1 MTDIAFLAF
10 SGLVIISAIFALEAR
25 ELIYGA
31 VGLAFS
37 LIGVA
42 GLFIILGAEY
52 LAMFQVS
59 VYVGAVV
66 VLILFTIMLVRRES
80 GRILDEEEPGR
91 LGRAG
96 ILVAGLVALA
106 VAGAVLLLVPVSLG
120 APEFPHVSLQELG
133 RLLASSYAIALVI
146 LGLLV
151 GATIVGGLTLVKV
164 EREEKSTGATQ

>member
-1 MTDIAFLAF
+1 MPDIAFLAL
-10 SGLVIISAIFALEAR
+10 SGLVIMSAIFALEAR

-42 GLFIILGAEY
+42 GLFILLGAEY

-80 GRILDEEEPGR
+80 GRILEEEEPGR

-106 VAGAVLLLVPVSLG
+106 VAGGVLVLVPASLE
-120 APEFPHVSLQELG
+120 APEFYQVPLRELG
-133 RLLASSYAIALVI
+133 RLLASSYAVALVI

-151 GATIVGGLTLVKV
+151 GATIVGGLTLVRV
-164 EREEKSTGATQ
+164 EREEKTSGATQ

>member
-1 MTDIAFLAF
+1 MPDIAFLAL
-10 SGLVIISAIFALEAR
+10 SGLVIVSAIFALEAR

-42 GLFIILGAEY
+42 GLFILLGAEY

-80 GRILDEEEPGR
+80 GRIVEEEEPGR

-96 ILVAGLVALA
+96 IFVAGLVALA
-106 VAGAVLLLVPVSLG
+106 MAGAIILLVPMSLE
-120 APEFPHVSLQELG
+120 APEFYGIPLRELG
-133 RLLASSYAIALVI
+133 RYLASSYAVALVI
-146 LGLLV
+146 LGLLI
-151 GATIVGGLTLVKV
+151 GATVVGGLTLAKV
-164 EREEKSTGATQ
+164 EREEKPSGATQ

>member
-1 MTDIAFLAF
+1 MPDIAFLAL

-42 GLFIILGAEY
+42 GLFILLGAEY

>member
-1 MTDIAFLAF
+1 MPDIAFLAL
-10 SGLVIISAIFALEAR
+10 SGLVIVSAICALEAR

-42 GLFIILGAEY
+42 GLFILLGAEY

-80 GRILDEEEPGR
+80 GRILEEEEPGR

-106 VAGAVLLLVPVSLG
+106 VAGAVLMLVPVSLE
-120 APEFPHVSLQELG
+120 APGFYPFSLRELG

-146 LGLLV
+146 LGLLI
-151 GATIVGGLTLVKV
+151 GATVVGGLTLVRV
-164 EREEKSTGATQ
+164 EREEKTSGATQ

>member
-1 MTDIAFLAF
+1 MPDVAFLVL
-10 SGLVIISAIFALEAR
+10 SGLVIMSAIVALEAR

-31 VGLAFS
+31 VGLALS

-42 GLFIILGAEY
+42 GLFVLLGAEY

-80 GRILDEEEPGR
+80 GKIVEEEEPGP

-96 ILVAGLVALA
+96 VFVAGLVALA
-106 VAGAVLLLVPVSLG
+106 VAGAVIFLAPISLEAPELHSVSLRD
-120 APEFPHVSLQELG
+120 LG
-133 RLLASSYAIALVI
+133 RYLASSYPVALVI
-146 LGLLV
+146 LGLLI
-151 GATIVGGLTLVKV
+151 GATVVGGLTLAKV
-164 EREEKSTGATQ
+164 EREEKPSGTPQ

>member
-1 MTDIAFLAF
+1 MPDIAFLAL
-10 SGLVIISAIFALEAR
+10 SGLVIVSAIFALEAR

-31 VGLAFS
+31 IGLAFS

-42 GLFIILGAEY
+42 GLFILLGAEY

-80 GRILDEEEPGR
+80 GMILEEEEPGR

-106 VAGAVLLLVPVSLG
+106 VAGAVLILVPASLE
-120 APEFPHVSLQELG
+120 APEFYRVPLRELG
-133 RLLASSYAIALVI
+133 RLLASSYAVALVI

-151 GATIVGGLTLVKV
+151 GATIVGGLTLVRV
-164 EREEKSTGATQ
+164 EREEKTSGATQ

>member
-1 MTDIAFLAF
+1 VPDITFLAL
-10 SGLVIISAIFALEAR
+10 SGLVIVSAIFALEAR
-25 ELIYGA
+25 ELVYGA

-42 GLFIILGAEY
+42 GLFILLGAEY

-80 GRILDEEEPGR
+80 GKIVEEEEPGH

-106 VAGAVLLLVPVSLG
+106 VAGAIILLVPLSPG
-120 APEFPHVSLQELG
+120 APEFYPVSLKELG
-133 RLLASSYAIALVI
+133 RYLASSYAVALVI
-146 LGLLV
+146 LGLLIGTTVV
-151 GATIVGGLTLVKV
+151 GALTLVRV
-164 EREEKSTGATQ
+164 EREEKPSGTAQ

>member
-1 MTDIAFLAF
+1 MADIPFLAL
-10 SGLVIISAIFALEAR
+10 SCLVIVSAIFALEAR

-42 GLFIILGAEY
+42 GLFILLGAEY
-52 LAMFQVS
+52 VAMFQVS

-80 GRILDEEEPGR
+80 GRIFEEEESGR

-96 ILVAGLVALA
+96 VLVAGLVALV
-106 VAGAVLLLVPVSLG
+106 VAGAVLLLVPASLE
-120 APEFPHVSLQELG
+120 APEFPHVPLQELG
-133 RLLASSYAIALVI
+133 RLLASSYSIALVI

-151 GATIVGGLTLVKV
+151 GAAIIGGLTMVRV
-164 EREEKSTGATQ
+164 QQEEESDGAAQ

>member
-1 MTDIAFLAF
+1 MPDLVFLAL
-10 SGLVIISAIFALEAR
+10 SGLIIGSAIFALEAK

-42 GLFIILGAEY
+42 GLFVFLGAEY
-52 LAMFQVS
+52 VAMFQVS

-66 VLILFTIMLVRRES
+66 VLIMFTIMLVRRES
-80 GRILDEEEPGR
+80 GRIVEEEQLGR

-96 ILVAGLVALA
+96 VLIAGLVALA
-106 VAGAVLLLVPVSLG
+106 VAGAVIVLVPISPQPPQLYRVPLR
-120 APEFPHVSLQELG
+120 ELG
-133 RLLASSYAIALVI
+133 VSLASSYGIALVI

-151 GATIVGGLTLVKV
+151 GAAVVGGLTLVKID
-164 EREEKSTGATQ
+164 RE

>member
-1 MTDIAFLAF
+1 LPDFVFLVL
-10 SGLVIISAIFALEAR
+10 SGLVIVSAIFALEAR

-42 GLFIILGAEY
+42 GLFILLGAEY
-52 LAMFQVS
+52 VAMFQVS

-80 GRILDEEEPGR
+80 GRMLEEEEPGR

-106 VAGAVLLLVPVSLG
+106 VAGTVVVLVPASLG
-120 APEFPHVSLQELG
+120 APEFYQVPLRELG

-151 GATIVGGLTLVKV
+151 GATIVGGLTLVRV
-164 EREEKSTGATQ
+164 QREEKTSGATQ

>member
-1 MTDIAFLAF
+1 MPDIAFLAL
-10 SGLVIISAIFALEAR
+10 SGLVIVSAIFALEAR

-42 GLFIILGAEY
+42 GLFILLGAEY

-80 GRILDEEEPGR
+80 GRILEEEEPGR

-106 VAGAVLLLVPVSLG
+106 VAGGVLVLVPASLE
-120 APEFPHVSLQELG
+120 APEFYQVPLRELG
-133 RLLASSYAIALVI
+133 RLLASSYAVALVI

-151 GATIVGGLTLVKV
+151 GATIVGGLTLVRV
-164 EREEKSTGATQ
+164 EREEKTSGATQ

>member
-1 MTDIAFLAF
+1 MPDIAFLVL
-10 SGLVIISAIFALEAR
+10 SGLVIVSAIFALEAR

-42 GLFIILGAEY
+42 GLFILLGAEY
-52 LAMFQVS
+52 VAMFQVS

-80 GRILDEEEPGR
+80 GRILEEEEPGR

-96 ILVAGLVALA
+96 MLVAGLVALA
-106 VAGAVLLLVPVSLG
+106 VAGAVLVLMPASMQ
-120 APEFPHVSLQELG
+120 APEFYQVPLRELG
-133 RLLASSYAIALVI
+133 RLLASSYAVALVI

-151 GATIVGGLTLVKV
+151 GATIVGGLTLVRV
-164 EREEKSTGATQ
+164 EREEKTSGATQ

>member
-1 MTDIAFLAF
+1 VPDLAFLAL
-10 SGLVIISAIFALEAR
+10 SGLVIISAIFALEAK

-42 GLFIILGAEY
+42 GVFVLLGAEY

-80 GRILDEEEPGR
+80 GRIVEEEEPCR

-96 ILVAGLVALA
+96 MLIAGLVAVA
-106 VAGAVLLLVPVSLG
+106 VAEAMLILAPLSPET
-120 APEFPHVSLQELG
+120 PEFYQAPLRELG
-133 RLLASSYAIALVI
+133 RSLATSYSVALVI
-146 LGLLV
+146 LGLLI
-151 GATIVGGLTLVKV
+151 GATVVGGLTLAKID
-164 EREEKSTGATQ
+164 REEKADGTAQ

>member
-1 MTDIAFLAF
+1 MPDITFLAL
-10 SGLVIISAIFALEAR
+10 SGLVIVSAILALEAR

-42 GLFIILGAEY
+42 GLFILLGAEY
-52 LAMFQVS
+52 VAMFQVS

-80 GRILDEEEPGR
+80 GRIVEEEEPGR

-96 ILVAGLVALA
+96 VLVAGLVALV
-106 VAGAVLLLVPVSLG
+106 VAGAVILLVPISPG
-120 APEFPHVSLQELG
+120 APEFHPVPLQELG
-133 RLLASSYAIALVI
+133 RYLASSYAIALVI
-146 LGLLV
+146 LGLLIGATVV
-151 GATIVGGLTLVKV
+151 GALTLVRV
-164 EREEKSTGATQ
+164 ERGEKSSGAAQ

>member
-1 MTDIAFLAF
+1 MPDIAFLAL
-10 SGLVIISAIFALEAR
+10 SGLVIVSAIFALEAK

-42 GLFIILGAEY
+42 GLFVLLGADY
-52 LAMFQVS
+52 LAMFQIS

-80 GRILDEEEPGR
+80 GKIVEEEEPSR

-96 ILVAGLVALA
+96 ILAAALIA
-106 VAGAVLLLVPVSLG
+106 LGVAGAVVLLMPVSPQ
-120 APEFPHVSLQELG
+120 APEFYGVPLPELG
-133 RLLASSYAIALVI
+133 RDLASSYAVPLVI
-146 LGLLV
+146 LGLV
-151 GATIVGGLTLVKV
+151 IGATIVGGLTLAKV
-164 EREEKSTGATQ
+164 EQEKKSNGTTE

>member
-1 MTDIAFLAF
+1 MPDIAFLAL
-10 SGLVIISAIFALEAR
+10 SSLVIVSAIFALEAR

-42 GLFIILGAEY
+42 GLFILLGAEY

-80 GRILDEEEPGR
+80 GRIVEEEEPGR

-106 VAGAVLLLVPVSLG
+106 VAGAVILLLPISPE
-120 APEFPHVSLQELG
+120 APEFLPVQLPELG
-133 RLLASSYAIALVI
+133 RYLASSYAVALVI
-146 LGLLV
+146 LGLLI
-151 GATIVGGLTLVKV
+151 GATVVGGLTLAMV
-164 EREEKSTGATQ
+164 EREEKPSGATQ

>member
-1 MTDIAFLAF
+1 MPDIAFLAF
-10 SGLVIISAIFALEAR
+10 SGLVIVSAIFALEAR

-42 GLFIILGAEY
+42 GLFILLGAEY

-96 ILVAGLVALA
+96 ILVAGLVDLA

-120 APEFPHVSLQELG
+120 APEFPHVSLQEVG

>member
-1 MTDIAFLAF
+1 MPDIAFLAL
-10 SGLVIISAIFALEAR
+10 SGLVIVSAIFALEAR

-42 GLFIILGAEY
+42 GLFILLGAEY

-80 GRILDEEEPGR
+80 GRILEEEEPGR

-96 ILVAGLVALA
+96 MLVAGLVALA
-106 VAGAVLLLVPVSLG
+106 VAGGVLVLVPASLE
-120 APEFPHVSLQELG
+120 APEFYQVPLRELG
-133 RLLASSYAIALVI
+133 RLLASSYAVALVI

-151 GATIVGGLTLVKV
+151 GATIVGGLTLVRV
-164 EREEKSTGATQ
+164 EREEKTSGATQ

>member
-1 MTDIAFLAF
+1 MPDIAFLAL
-10 SGLVIISAIFALEAR
+10 SGLVILSAIFALEAR

-42 GLFIILGAEY
+42 GLFILLGAEY

-80 GRILDEEEPGR
+80 GRILEEEEPGR

-106 VAGAVLLLVPVSLG
+106 VAGGVLVLVPASLE
-120 APEFPHVSLQELG
+120 APEFYQVPLRELG
-133 RLLASSYAIALVI
+133 RLLASSYAVALVI

-151 GATIVGGLTLVKV
+151 GATIVGGLTLVRV
-164 EREEKSTGATQ
+164 EREEKTSGATQ

>member
-1 MTDIAFLAF
+1 MPDIAFLTL
-10 SGLVIISAIFALEAR
+10 SGLVIVSAIFALEAK

-42 GLFIILGAEY
+42 GLFILLGAEY
-52 LAMFQVS
+52 LAMFQIS

-80 GRILDEEEPGR
+80 GRIVEEEEPGR

-96 ILVAGLVALA
+96 ILVAGLIALA
-106 VAGAVLLLVPVSLG
+106 VAGAIVILVPISPE
-120 APEFPHVSLQELG
+120 APEFYGVPLPELG
-133 RLLASSYAIALVI
+133 RDLASSYAVPLVI
-146 LGLLV
+146 LGLV
-151 GATIVGGLTLVKV
+151 IGATVVGGLTLAKV
-164 EREEKSTGATQ
+164 EREKKSNGTTQ

>member
-1 MTDIAFLAF
+1 MPDIVFLVL
-10 SGLVIISAIFALEAR
+10 SGLVIVSAIFALEAR

-42 GLFIILGAEY
+42 GLFILLGAEY
-52 LAMFQVS
+52 VAMFQVS

-80 GRILDEEEPGR
+80 GRILEEEEPGR

-106 VAGAVLLLVPVSLG
+106 VAGAVLVLMPASLQ
-120 APEFPHVSLQELG
+120 APEFYPFPLRELG
-133 RLLASSYAIALVI
+133 RLLASSYAVALVI

-151 GATIVGGLTLVKV
+151 GATIVGGLTLVRV
-164 EREEKSTGATQ
+164 EREEKTSGATQ